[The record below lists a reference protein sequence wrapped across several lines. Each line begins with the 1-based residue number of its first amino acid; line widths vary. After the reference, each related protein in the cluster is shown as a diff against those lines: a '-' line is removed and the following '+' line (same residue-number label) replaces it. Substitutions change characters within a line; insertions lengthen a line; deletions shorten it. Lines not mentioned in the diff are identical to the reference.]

1 MCLQLLRLVAGH
13 RKAEA
18 ELRAMAEE
26 FCAGRRQRRSEVA
39 PEWRQ
44 GLYQRLQVG
53 ARVKGLGSRAAAAI
67 CLWDD
72 GTGRRQRRIEVAPE
86 WREGL
91 YQGVQ
96 VGVRGVRQGLWE
108 WGHRCSVFHRW
119 WTWIWGASN
128 SACTRWA

>member
-39 PEWRQ
+39 PEWRE

-53 ARVKGLGSRAAAAI
+53 ARSIESRAAGFI
-67 CLWDD
+67 RRS
-72 GTGRRQRRIEVAPE
+72 GGGRRQRCREMSPE

-91 YQGVQ
+91 YQGLQ
-96 VGVRGVRQGLWE
+96 VGARGGRATAMGMGPPLQRLRG
-108 WGHRCSVFHRW
+108 G
-119 WTWIWGASN
+119 
-128 SACTRWA
+128 